1 MERRPSIFDSHSEF
15 RTFRLLES
23 VWGSDYLISD
33 HLPVRNVLGFEQIK
47 ALDLPER
54 DVRYL
59 LSADFDFVVCT
70 KDQGEPLIVV
80 EFDGYTR
87 GYSQNGQHVSKLAD
101 DDRRHKFNTK
111 LTACSFYQMPM
122 VIVSNEEAFW
132 GDDDMLTVLDAIVG
146 SVIAAKHT
154 GEDVRLQMN
163 ELSRALEEDPTGDAA
178 GAVLDAITFEN
189 ELKYNPVVRR
199 TAEMRKQIGYSG
211 GEGIEFLRDT
221 RHLGYVGGRFAIRGG
236 VKMSPAKCEY
246 YEYFAVSMY
255 LRAVNCFGCSEV
267 SLLYELGHYLLL
279 FKAIKRFGSTREE
292 FARNI
297 KPHGRWVER

>member
-1 MERRPSIFDSHSEF
+1 M
-15 RTFRLLES
+15 
-23 VWGSDYLISD
+23 
-33 HLPVRNVLGFEQIK
+33 
-47 ALDLPER
+47 
-54 DVRYL
+54 

-178 GAVLDAITFEN
+178 GAVLDAITLKN

-211 GEGIEFLRDT
+211 GKRRSNSCE
-221 RHLGYVGGRFAIRGG
+221 IRGTW
-236 VKMSPAKCEY
+236 VMSAVGSPSVVVSKCRPPNANTTSTSPSRCICEPSIVLG
-246 YEYFAVSMY
+246 A
-255 LRAVNCFGCSEV
+255 LR
-267 SLLYELGHYLLL
+267 
-279 FKAIKRFGSTREE
+279 
-292 FARNI
+292 
-297 KPHGRWVER
+297 